1 MASVMG
7 QQDMQ
12 QNQRR
17 AAIRTAIGLALF
29 ALACYATFV
38 ITRL

>member
-1 MASVMG
+1 MG
-7 QQDMQ
+7 QQEMQ
-12 QNQRR
+12 AKQRR
-17 AAIRTAIGLALF
+17 AAIRTAIALALF